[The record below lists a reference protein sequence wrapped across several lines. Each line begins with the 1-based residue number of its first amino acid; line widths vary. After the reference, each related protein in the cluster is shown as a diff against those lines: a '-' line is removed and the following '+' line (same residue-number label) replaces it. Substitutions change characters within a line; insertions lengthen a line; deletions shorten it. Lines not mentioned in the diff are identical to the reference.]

1 MSPGEQ
7 GIPGGEGNQ
16 RKKSNGVE
24 SASSHLLT
32 REENAVAIRLLG
44 PRCQSLA
51 TAVVQIYQSE
61 PQSNHNRWNKRSCGV
76 VCFVKD
82 NSRRYEHLRKFN
94 LNKRKF
100 QKSKIGLRQSFFIYF
115 FVLGPTSSVF

>member
-7 GIPGGEGNQ
+7 GIGAGENGTQ

-24 SASSHLLT
+24 STNSHLLT
-32 REENAVAIRLLG
+32 REENAVAFRLLG

-82 NSRRYEHLRKFN
+82 NTRRYESNNWPDSNMNFL
-94 LNKRKF
+94 
-100 QKSKIGLRQSFFIYF
+100 
-115 FVLGPTSSVF
+115 

>member
-7 GIPGGEGNQ
+7 GILGVSSNQ

-24 SASSHLLT
+24 SANSQLLT
-32 REENAVAIRLLG
+32 RDENAIAIRLLG
-44 PRCQSLA
+44 PRCQSLT

-61 PQSNHNRWNKRSCGV
+61 TQSNHNRWNKRSCGV

-82 NSRRYEHLRKFN
+82 NHRK
-94 LNKRKF
+94 
-100 QKSKIGLRQSFFIYF
+100 
-115 FVLGPTSSVF
+115 

>member
-1 MSPGEQ
+1 MSPGEP
-7 GIPGGEGNQ
+7 GVPGGDSNQ

-24 SASSHLLT
+24 SANSHLLT
-32 REENAVAIRLLG
+32 REENAVAFRLLG
-44 PRCQSLA
+44 QKCQSLA

-82 NSRRYEHLRKFN
+82 NARRLIFFYLFENRTCN
-94 LNKRKF
+94 RNIRS
-100 QKSKIGLRQSFFIYF
+100 SKGLYHEYLEILLSLF
-115 FVLGPTSSVF
+115 

>member
-100 QKSKIGLRQSFFIYF
+100 QKSYTITNLMH
-115 FVLGPTSSVF
+115 

>member
-1 MSPGEQ
+1 MSPGEP
-7 GIPGGEGNQ
+7 GVPGGDSNQ

-24 SASSHLLT
+24 SANSHLLT
-32 REENAVAIRLLG
+32 REENAVAFRLLG
-44 PRCQSLA
+44 QKCQSLA

-82 NSRRYEHLRKFN
+82 NARRLIFLYLFE
-94 LNKRKF
+94 NKTYNILKDYIINIL
-100 QKSKIGLRQSFFIYF
+100 KY
-115 FVLGPTSSVF
+115 

>member
-7 GIPGGEGNQ
+7 GFSTGENGTQ
-16 RKKSNGVE
+16 RKKSSGVE
-24 SASSHLLT
+24 SANSHLLT
-32 REENAVAIRLLG
+32 REENAVAFRLLG

-82 NSRRYEHLRKFN
+82 NNRRYEIKYSIDRSNARGVSFN
-94 LNKRKF
+94 DNKMIRLLPWIVCLF
-100 QKSKIGLRQSFFIYF
+100 
-115 FVLGPTSSVF
+115 

>member
-7 GIPGGEGNQ
+7 GIPGGGEGNQ

-24 SASSHLLT
+24 SANSHLLT

-44 PRCQSLA
+44 PRCQSLG

-82 NSRRYEHLRKFN
+82 NSRRYELLRKLIFIN
-94 LNKRKF
+94 WQRK
-100 QKSKIGLRQSFFIYF
+100 KNIAH
-115 FVLGPTSSVF
+115 

>member
-1 MSPGEQ
+1 MGVELLLISYKMSPGEQ
-7 GIPGGEGNQ
+7 GIGAGENGTQ

-24 SASSHLLT
+24 STNSHLLT
-32 REENAVAIRLLG
+32 REENAVAFRLLG

-82 NSRRYEHLRKFN
+82 NTRRYESNNWPDSNMNFL
-94 LNKRKF
+94 
-100 QKSKIGLRQSFFIYF
+100 
-115 FVLGPTSSVF
+115 